1 MKNQT
6 FIFIVF
12 LCLTANISFA
22 QSYNTTAGMRLGTEW
37 GLSVKQRLYESWTA
51 EAILQ
56 TNRKKNE
63 TALTLLAVDH
73 KAILSR
79 RLNLFFGGGLH
90 LPLQNTENA
99 LREDGFGV
107 VGAAGLEFTFARL
120 NFTWDYLPVFIPS
133 ALSFRMQSAMSIRYV
148 IQKRDKFSWEK
159 KNKKIFSLPN
169 LKKNQKK

>member
-1 MKNQT
+1 MKNQ
-6 FIFIVF
+6 IVVFIV
-12 LCLTANISFA
+12 LCLSANVSFA
-22 QSYNTTAGMRLGTEW
+22 QSYNTTAGVRLGTEW
-37 GLSVKQRLYESWTA
+37 GLSVKQRLYESFTA

-56 TNRKKNE
+56 TNRKQNE
-63 TALTLLAVDH
+63 TALTFLAVDH

-79 RLNLFFGGGLH
+79 RLNLFFGGGMR
-90 LPLQNTENA
+90 LPLQNSENA

-107 VGAAGLEFTFARL
+107 VGAAGLEFTFAKL

-148 IQKRDKFSWEK
+148 FQKRDKFSWEK
-159 KNKKIFSLPN
+159 KNKKLFSLPN

>member
-1 MKNQT
+1 MKNQIVV
-6 FIFIVF
+6 FI
-12 LCLTANISFA
+12 LCLTANISYA
-22 QSYNTTAGMRLGTEW
+22 QSYNTSAGVRLGTEW

-56 TNRKKNE
+56 TNRKQNE
-63 TALTLLAVDH
+63 TALTFLTVDH

-79 RLNLFFGGGLH
+79 RLNLFFGGGVR
-90 LPLQNTENA
+90 LPLQNNENA

-107 VGAAGLEFTFARL
+107 VGAAGLEFTFAKL

-133 ALSFRMQSAMSIRYV
+133 STSFRMQSAMSIRYV
-148 IQKRDKFSWEK
+148 FQKRDKYAWEK
-159 KNKKIFSLPN
+159 KNKKLFSLPN